1 MQLTTT
7 VLKHKRY
14 STYGWQVRNED
25 NSYKNTLAQ
34 GEFGIL
40 LGHEYLDKDNNII
53 VESIN
58 QANTGKELNCVL
70 EVRIGTKDNQYFF
83 DAMIIN
89 SKDNIDYSVRTYD
102 TPNKLP
108 SFGNANSIC
117 IVKSNNTL
125 YRWDDATT
133 SWIPIMSGNGQNGG
147 CQCDLSN
154 YYTKDQIDSLLD
166 TWVNEILNIEM
177 IDGGAAIVK
186 SLSSITI

>member
-7 VLKHKRY
+7 TLKHKRY

-25 NSYKNTLAQ
+25 GSYKNLLNQ

-40 LGHEYLDKDNNII
+40 LGHEYIDDNGKLIS
-53 VESIN
+53 ESIT
-58 QANTGKELNCVL
+58 QANSGKELNCIL
-70 EVRIGTKDNQYFF
+70 EVRMGTRDNQYFF

-108 SFGNANSIC
+108 SFGNSSSIY
-117 IVKSNNTL
+117 IVKSNNTI

-133 SWIPIMSGNGQNGG
+133 KMIPLISGDSSGG
-147 CQCDLSN
+147 CHCDLSN

-166 TWVNEILNIEM
+166 NWVNEVLNIEM
-177 IDGGAAIVK
+177 IDGGDCK
-186 SLSSITI
+186 CQSSVTI

>member
-34 GEFGIL
+34 GELGIL
-40 LGHEYLDKDNNII
+40 LGHEYIDDNGKHII
-53 VESIN
+53 ESIN
-58 QANTGKELNCVL
+58 QANTGKDLNCVL
-70 EVRIGTKDNQYFF
+70 EVRLGTKNNQYFF

-89 SKDNIDYSVRTYD
+89 TRDNVDYSIRTYD

-108 SFGNANSIC
+108 SFGNTNSIC
-117 IVKSNNTL
+117 IVKSTNSL

-133 SWIPIMSGNGQNGG
+133 SWIPIMTGNNQDNA
-147 CQCDLSN
+147 CACDLSN

-166 TWVNEILNIEM
+166 RWVNEILNIEM

-186 SLSSITI
+186 SLSSATI